1 MIRIWVLSFF
11 TCFGGVLFAQQN
23 MQAVEFNQKLK
34 SDKTAVIL
42 DVRSPGEYAEGHL
55 DKALNIDVNA
65 TDFLART
72 SKLDKQ
78 KTYYVYCLAGV
89 RSDRAAESLR
99 KRGYKAI
106 SLNGGIKAWSSA
118 GYPVVKTGNK

>member
-1 MIRIWVLSFF
+1 MIRRSIVSFLVGLSGF
-11 TCFGGVLFAQQN
+11 LFAQQN

-34 SDKTAVIL
+34 SDKSAVIL
-42 DVRSPGEYAEGHL
+42 DVRSPGEYSEGHL
-55 DKALNIDVNA
+55 DKAINIDINS
-65 TDFLART
+65 TDFESRT
-72 SKLDKQ
+72 SKLDKK

-99 KRGYKAI
+99 KRGYKAV
-106 SLNGGIKAWSSA
+106 SLSGGIKAWSSA

>member
-1 MIRIWVLSFF
+1 MIRRSIVSFLVGLSGF
-11 TCFGGVLFAQQN
+11 LFAQQN

-34 SDKTAVIL
+34 SDKSAVIL
-42 DVRSPGEYAEGHL
+42 DVRSPGEYSEGHL
-55 DKALNIDVNA
+55 DKAVNIDINS
-65 TDFLART
+65 TDFESRT

-99 KRGYKAI
+99 KRGFKAI